1 MYINKKL
8 YLFLKAVAIV
18 GMYWW
23 GSLIFQ
29 IFGILLGDLF
39 ADFAEDSIFT
49 GFADDTFFQIKMYI
63 CLFSISILL
72 FIVHFW
78 LNKRLANANIYN
90 SLFVNDPDGVIQL
103 PVLSRAMGK
112 KASELKKDII
122 YLIKMKI
129 LKNCRFGKD
138 GNYENIVLFKDT
150 GSKSLDG
157 GEIKAVCSSCGG
169 ETMVRIGYVK
179 SCPYCGSKLD
189 T

>member
-8 YLFLKAVAIV
+8 YLFLKTLAIV
-18 GMYWW
+18 GMYLW
-23 GSLIFQ
+23 GSLVVRLIEV
-29 IFGILLGDLF
+29 LLFELF
-39 ADFAEDSIFT
+39 AGFADVGFFANNFLIQIYILWFSIFT
-49 GFADDTFFQIKMYI
+49 
-63 CLFSISILL
+63 LL
-72 FIVHFW
+72 FIGHFW

-90 SLFVNDPDGVIQL
+90 SLFVNDPDGVIQFV
-103 PVLSRAMGK
+103 VLSRAMGK

-122 YLIKMKI
+122 CLIKMKI
-129 LKNCRFGKD
+129 LKNCRFEKD

>member
-8 YLFLKAVAIV
+8 YLFLKTVAIV
-18 GMYWW
+18 GMYLW
-23 GSLIFQ
+23 GSLVVRLIEV
-29 IFGILLGDLF
+29 LLFDLF
-39 ADFAEDSIFT
+39 A
-49 GFADDTFFQIKMYI
+49 GFADDGFFANNFLIQMYI
-63 CLFSISILL
+63 LWFSIFTLL

-78 LNKRLANANIYN
+78 LSKRLTNANIYN

-103 PVLSRAMGK
+103 AVLSRAMGK
-112 KASELKKDII
+112 KAFELKKDII

-129 LKNCRFGKD
+129 LKNCRFEKD
-138 GNYENIVLFKDT
+138 GHYENIVLFKDT
-150 GSKSLDG
+150 DSKSLDG